1 MNSSENTIIALI
13 QQSGVE
19 VSALTISE
27 ECLIIEI
34 MEEEDYHQC
43 PADVNMVEEVAGRF
57 LRGVRF

>member
-27 ECLIIEI
+27 ECLITEI
-34 MEEEDYHQC
+34 MEEEELDQC
-43 PADVNMVEEVAGRF
+43 PADINMVKEVAGRF
-57 LRGVRF
+57 LRGARF